1 MEQISL
7 VKENVEEKKK
17 KVHCSIPKFILEN
30 KLLEKAIKKCIPE
43 NYNFEVYKCIDIIL
57 REKYKRIALQLPE
70 GLLVWGLYLSEIF
83 YFFCE
88 SVEEVIILGD
98 VTYGGCCIDD
108 FTSGKL
114 NCDLIIHYGHSCL
127 IPLTVTKI
135 RCIYVFV
142 DIKLNST
149 HLVDTIKKNFDKN
162 DIILLLGT
170 IQFSCIVHN
179 VHNILKKENY
189 FHTFL
194 PIPQVL
200 PLTKGEVLG
209 CTSPNLYEFLYE
221 HIIKYE
227 RDKKYSELEKEK
239 GEEGKNK
246 ETQEKRDNIN
256 NIILVNKMKESL
268 NEHDIRKECQIF
280 LKKKN
285 VKIIFIADG
294 RFHLES
300 VMIHN
305 PDFLFY
311 RYNPFDKIIT
321 EEKYDYKLFYD
332 IRKNEIKKCV
342 NCKSIGIIL
351 STLGRQGNVNI
362 LTNIINIMKKKNI
375 SFFILLLSEIFNE
388 KLQLFQNVDL
398 FIQIGCP
405 RLSIDWG
412 NYNLKPLLN
421 TYEAY
426 VLLNSVP
433 YKDIYPMDYYSHKGN
448 IWTNYAAGVGFYNE
462 KNLTTKEIIRRRIQ
476 MRKSKIA
483 IHYHQ

>member
-1 MEQISL
+1 MSRSYYIRRCNIWWL
-7 VKENVEEKKK
+7 
-17 KVHCSIPKFILEN
+17 
-30 KLLEKAIKKCIPE
+30 
-43 NYNFEVYKCIDIIL
+43 
-57 REKYKRIALQLPE
+57 
-70 GLLVWGLYLSEIF
+70 
-83 YFFCE
+83 
-88 SVEEVIILGD
+88 
-98 VTYGGCCIDD
+98 CIDD

-114 NCDLIIHYGHSCL
+114 NCDLIIHYGHSMFNTFDL
-127 IPLTVTKI
+127 
-135 RCIYVFV
+135 
-142 DIKLNST
+142 
-149 HLVDTIKKNFDKN
+149 DTIKKNFDKN

-342 NCKSIGIIL
+342 NCKSIGIKL
-351 STLGRQGNVNI
+351 SPLGRQGSFNI
-362 LTNIINIMKKKNI
+362 ITNI
-375 SFFILLLSEIFNE
+375 
-388 KLQLFQNVDL
+388 
-398 FIQIGCP
+398 P
-405 RLSIDWG
+405 R
-412 NYNLKPLLN
+412 
-421 TYEAY
+421 
-426 VLLNSVP
+426 V
-433 YKDIYPMDYYSHKGN
+433 
-448 IWTNYAAGVGFYNE
+448 
-462 KNLTTKEIIRRRIQ
+462 
-476 MRKSKIA
+476 
-483 IHYHQ
+483 